1 MYTVGLDVGD
11 NRSSVEILD
20 PNGKS
25 FKHLDIRGRWP
36 LLLQR
41 IEKEVPRPFAI
52 CFEASNGY
60 GYLHQELSKM
70 ARRVAVAHPGELRLI
85 FRAKKKHNRVDAQ
98 KLAKILYLDEVPAVH
113 VPKADVRSWRA
124 AIEYRQRI
132 LAQRVSAK
140 NRIHALLK
148 GQGIQKPAEVKSLW
162 SQKGI
167 SWLNGLELGELDAM
181 RRDILV
187 DELKQ
192 LGERIKRVE
201 KHLKKIADEQP
212 GVALLMTI
220 PGIGIRTAE
229 AFCAYVDDIRRF
241 ERVKQVGTYF
251 GLVPCQDA
259 TGDVNRLGHI
269 TRDGPPTVRKLLCE
283 AAWQGIKRSPTIK
296 RFFERV
302 QHDDPQRKKIALVA
316 TAHYLVRVMAAMLRS
331 GEVWRH
337 EKKKGF
343 SQGKKGQEGQPRSRV
358 PNRDGSSLPRLTIE
372 GSPLRKTPDA

>member
-11 NRSSVEILD
+11 NCSSVEILD
-20 PNGKS
+20 PNGRT
-25 FKHLDIRGRWP
+25 FKHLEIKGRWP
-36 LLLQR
+36 LMLER
-41 IEKEVPRPFAI
+41 IEKEVPRPFSV

-60 GYLHQELSKM
+60 GYLQQKLSKL
-70 ARRVAVAHPGELRLI
+70 AERVTVAHPGQLRLI
-85 FRAKKKHNRVDAQ
+85 FRAKRKHNRVDAQ

-113 VPKADVRSWRA
+113 VPKADVRSWRG

-148 GQGIQKPAEVKSLW
+148 SQGIQKPGEVKSLW
-162 SQKGI
+162 SPKGI
-167 SWLNGLELGELDAM
+167 AWLNGLEWGELDAM

-201 KHLKKIADEQP
+201 KHLKKIADAHP
-212 GVALLMTI
+212 GVALLRTI

-241 ERVKQVGTYF
+241 ERMKQVGAYF

-259 TGDVNRLGHI
+259 TGEVNRLGHI

-283 AAWQGIKRSPTIK
+283 AAWQGIKRSPTI
-296 RFFERV
+296 RSFFERV
-302 QHDDPQRKKIALVA
+302 GHDDPQRKKIAVVA

-331 GEVWRH
+331 GETWRH
-337 EKKKGF
+337 EQKKDPKGH
-343 SQGKKGQEGQPRSRV
+343 EGHPRSTAS
-358 PNRDGSSLPRLTIE
+358 DH
-372 GSPLRKTPDA
+372 

>member
-1 MYTVGLDVGD
+1 MYAVGLDVGD

-25 FKHLDIRGRWP
+25 FKHLEIKGRSP
-36 LLLQR
+36 FMLQR
-41 IEKEVPRPFAI
+41 LEKEVPRPFAI

-70 ARRVAVAHPGELRLI
+70 ATRVAVAHPGELRLI
-85 FRAKKKHNRVDAQ
+85 FRAKRKHNRVDAQ

-148 GQGIQKPAEVKSLW
+148 SQGIQKPDQVKSLW
-162 SQKGI
+162 SKKGI
-167 SWLNGLELGELDAM
+167 EWLNGLELGELDAM

-192 LGERIKRVE
+192 LGERIKRVD
-201 KHLKKIADEQP
+201 KHLKKIADGQP

-241 ERVKQVGTYF
+241 EQIKQVGTYF

-296 RFFERV
+296 GFFERV

-331 GEVWRH
+331 GEAWRH
-337 EKKKGF
+337 EKKEGF
-343 SQGKKGQEGQPRSRV
+343 SQDKKGQERQPRSTAS
-358 PNRDGSSLPRLTIE
+358 G
-372 GSPLRKTPDA
+372 G